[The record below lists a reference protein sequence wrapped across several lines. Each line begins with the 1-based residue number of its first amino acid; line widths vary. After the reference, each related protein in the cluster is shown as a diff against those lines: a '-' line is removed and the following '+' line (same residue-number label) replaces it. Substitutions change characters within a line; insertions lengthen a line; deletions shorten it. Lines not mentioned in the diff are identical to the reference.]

1 MGSSTLS
8 SGIGSTGHSID
19 RPSCGMYLRRER
31 VETPR
36 GGNNRFLVALIL
48 GSGANLIVG
57 GGLVKEHDDR

>member
-1 MGSSTLS
+1 
-8 SGIGSTGHSID
+8 
-19 RPSCGMYLRRER
+19 MYLRRER
-31 VETPR
+31 AETPR